1 MITEL
6 KIKIHKKYKGDID
19 SWVRSGS
26 KNEKLAINDNEWY
39 LIDNFL
45 QEIHL
50 VKNELASKEFENKL
64 NNRLNEN
71 CENYEV
77 IEYLKTLVV
86 K

>member
-6 KIKIHKKYKGDID
+6 KIKIYKKYKGDID